1 MAEALRTNAARTAA
15 AIRAAGDPG
24 ARVPGLDWTVGE
36 TAAHVVAEFVDY
48 TAYAQ
53 GRKDP
58 RVGDRDGDGG
68 PAWRNAA
75 ANALQLRADPER
87 DLSRLADRLE
97 PAVEAFLALEPGFG
111 RVLVSNGIEMSWATM
126 SSALLGELL
135 VHGLDVARASGQ
147 PWRIGREDA
156 LRVIAGVMTMVPE
169 YLDHRKAATVRATFE
184 LRLRGGPRYQ
194 ITVADG
200 TAVVRSGGAVISD
213 GQGAVI
219 SDGQQVT
226 SRHQSVTPAAGAGER
241 AALERGRA
249 TRPDC
254 WISADPEA
262 FLLVGF
268 GRTGQWGQIARGRM
282 LAGGRKPWLA
292 AAFGSL
298 ITGP

>member
-1 MAEALRTNAARTAA
+1 MAHALRTNAARTAA

-58 RVGDRDGDGG
+58 RVGDRDRDGG
-68 PAWRNAA
+68 PAGRNAA
-75 ANALQLRADPER
+75 ANAAQLRAHPER

-97 PAVEAFLALEPGFG
+97 AAVDAFLALEPGSG

-147 PWRIGREDA
+147 PWRIEREDA

-213 GQGAVI
+213 GQE
-219 SDGQQVT
+219 VT
-226 SRHQSVTPAAGAGER
+226 SRHQSVTPAAGATER
-241 AALERGRA
+241 AALESGRA

-254 WISADPEA
+254 WISADPGA

-282 LAGGRKPWLA
+282 VAGGRKPWLA